1 MGLQLYAAA
10 ATQPVT
16 LTEAKAHLRIGS
28 TEFADD
34 VTEIQTIPPALH
46 SIAAAFG
53 KVGNTVSVIGF
64 SGRLLVQLSAGSF
77 TGGATVD
84 VRIRESSD
92 TVVWTTVHSFSQVT
106 ASNDDQIFEYEY
118 TGTAQYLRAE
128 ATIAVAAAPFSV
140 TIVKDAAA
148 SPDDALITSLIA
160 GATSMVENYTRR
172 SLVTQTWDLFL
183 DAIVDP
189 QGPVSY
195 RFPLEQA
202 PYYLSGTPRMQPW
215 IELPRGPVQSITQVD
230 TFDDDN
236 VAVTFNSSLYYLDG
250 SGLVPRL
257 VLERGETWP
266 GGLREV
272 AAIRVRYVTGFGAAS
287 AVPEQIKLAIKQA
300 VMHFYEN
307 RTGTELPSGVRMLLD
322 PFRSLRVW

>member
-28 TEFADD
+28 AEFADD

-46 SIAAAFG
+46 TIAAAFG

-64 SGRLLVQLSAGSF
+64 SGRLLVQLSAGTF

-92 TVVWTTVHSFSQVT
+92 TVNWTTVSTFAQVT

-128 ATIAVAAAPFSV
+128 ATIAVASAPFSV

-148 SPDDALITSLIA
+148 SPDDALITGLIA
-160 GATSMVENYTRR
+160 SATAMVENYTRR
-172 SLVTQTWDLFL
+172 SLITQTWDLFL

-189 QGPVSY
+189 QGPISY
-195 RFPLEQA
+195 RYPLEVA
-202 PYYLSGTPRMQPW
+202 PYYLSGNPRMQPW
-215 IELPRGPVQSITQVD
+215 IELPRGPVQSIVQVD

-236 VAVTFNSSLYYLDG
+236 TAETFDAARYYLDG
-250 SGLVPRL
+250 SGLSPRL

-266 GGLREV
+266 GGMREV
-272 AAIRVRYVTGFGAAS
+272 AAIRVRYITGFGAAA

-307 RTGTELPSGVRMLLD
+307 RGGSELPSGVRMLLD
-322 PFRSLRVW
+322 PFRLLRVW